1 MILRTLNR
9 STLDCSSFDS
19 TVHSIETLL
28 NLPAH
33 RILDV
38 IASFDCNAHS
48 RSHPED
54 HQNLHELLLE
64 RLAEHGATCVD
75 PSGIYWFH
83 GTQALNPETL
93 KEGIRSLDQQIEVI
107 WQELSVLAHGYISEH
122 AWQEFRT
129 AVETGDPY
137 NSSRRFRDR
146 LANDPNRGPRA
157 VLIRDALFYPDRF
170 SGWNY
175 LAAPET
181 IHDICASF
189 QVHFG
194 QDLLSEFRR
203 HSRACIVKFRDDR
216 VQQRALGIALSYL
229 WCWHHE
235 GNCTKCDTCYESG
248 GNSIDAYS
256 IEQIEEVADQDVP
269 E

>member
-1 MILRTLNR
+1 MILIGARVLYL
-9 STLDCSSFDS
+9 S
-19 TVHSIETLL
+19 ET
-28 NLPAH
+28 H
-33 RILDV
+33 YFIQTD
-38 IASFDCNAHS
+38 
-48 RSHPED
+48 
-54 HQNLHELLLE
+54 
-64 RLAEHGATCVD
+64 
-75 PSGIYWFH
+75 
-83 GTQALNPETL
+83 
-93 KEGIRSLDQQIEVI
+93 SLDGTI
-107 WQELSVLAHGYISEH
+107 
-122 AWQEFRT
+122 
-129 AVETGDPY
+129 
-137 NSSRRFRDR
+137 SRR
-146 LANDPNRGPRA
+146 
-157 VLIRDALFYPDRF
+157 
-170 SGWNY
+170 
-175 LAAPET
+175 PET

-194 QDLLSEFRR
+194 RDLSEFRR